1 MLQENLLKN
10 LSKKNKLMTFDLKG
24 SKINRHVSLGDEFK
38 QFYKPSHILDMANH
52 KIFNNA

>member
-24 SKINRHVSLGDEFK
+24 SEVNRHVTFSDESTH
-38 QFYKPSHILDMANH
+38 FYRP
-52 KIFNNA
+52 

>member
-1 MLQENLLKN
+1 
-10 LSKKNKLMTFDLKG
+10 MTFDLKG